1 MSVTRGPARQ
11 TFSSAVLRW
20 GLYLIVGVSLAGL
33 MLRVTAR
40 TVALAQSASPAPSA
54 TATPAPTKVVIVAL
68 VPTTP
73 APTGTPV
80 TPTPTVPPTATQIP
94 GATLTATYQADCA

>member
-11 TFSSAVLRW
+11 TFSSTALRW
-20 GLYLIVGVSLAGL
+20 GLYVIVGVSLAGL

-54 TATPAPTKVVIVAL
+54 TATAAPTRVVVVAGG
-68 VPTTP
+68 PTTP

-80 TPTPTVPPTATQIP
+80 TPPPTVPPTAPKIP
-94 GATLTATYQADCA
+94 GPTLPAGSLAA